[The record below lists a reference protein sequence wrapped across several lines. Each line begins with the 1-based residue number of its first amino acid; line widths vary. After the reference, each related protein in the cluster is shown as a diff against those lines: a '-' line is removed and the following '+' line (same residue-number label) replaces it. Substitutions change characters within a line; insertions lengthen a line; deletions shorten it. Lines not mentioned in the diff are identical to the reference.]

1 MSHRRLTALALC
13 TTLALAIYAVES
25 AIPPLVPIPGIKL
38 GLANIVT
45 LILLRHTSLKDAALV
60 TGARTLLSA
69 VLFGQ
74 LLSLL
79 YSAAGAIFSLT
90 LMYLVNRLLK
100 NRYPY
105 LTGAVGG
112 LAHNAGQ
119 LLTALALTATPGVLT
134 YLPFLVL
141 AGILTGLFTG
151 FCAFYGDKYLLR
163 HLRWLKD

>member
-1 MSHRRLTALALC
+1 
-13 TTLALAIYAVES
+13 
-25 AIPPLVPIPGIKL
+25 
-38 GLANIVT
+38 
-45 LILLRHTSLKDAALV
+45 
-60 TGARTLLSA
+60 
-69 VLFGQ
+69 
-74 LLSLL
+74 
-79 YSAAGAIFSLT
+79 
-90 LMYLVNRLLK
+90 MYLVNRLLK